1 VKHDDS
7 VSFIELSFMES
18 PRCLLKNDSSGS
30 GGVIHNG
37 DFVEVLSVDEFFDD
51 RSGMED
57 SVFEVVE
64 VEVIGLTEE
73 FELPLT
79 LSCKDGGWTATKGS
93 VVEACYVGVVVG
105 EF

>member
-18 PRCLLKNDSSGS
+18 PRCLLKNDCGSS

-37 DFVEVLSVDEFFDD
+37 YFIKVFGVDEFFDD
-51 RSGMED
+51 GSGMED
-57 SVFEVVE
+57 SIFEVVE
-64 VEVIGLTEE
+64 VEVI
-73 FELPLT
+73 
-79 LSCKDGGWTATKGS
+79 
-93 VVEACYVGVVVG
+93 VVG